1 MDFVIQWLACV
12 LGFVAGSG
20 VGWFAVKTLIK
31 STSPEEALA
40 EVHGSPEIGA
50 Q

>member
-1 MDFVIQWLACV
+1 MDFVIQWVACV
-12 LGFVAGSG
+12 VGFLAGSG
-20 VGWFAVKTLIK
+20 VGWATVKVLIK

-40 EVHGSPEIGA
+40 DAHGSPEIGA

>member
-1 MDFVIQWLACV
+1 MDFVIQWLGCV
-12 LGFVAGSG
+12 VGFVAGSG
-20 VGWFAVKTLIK
+20 VGWGAVRLLIK

-40 EVHGSPEIGA
+40 AAHDSPEIGA